1 MTKQIISFCFLAL
14 FFLTFQTE
22 VVAQSKTFE
31 KVSIWRPRS
40 SGAIIN
46 DKVINGY
53 YSFNKVDKIDRKT
66 NEYLLQIIDANLNNL
81 GTKSI
86 KDSKYVNLLES
97 SYNGKNI
104 LMKFYDYK
112 EKAVDYRV
120 YNQSAELVYNK
131 TRKLERRWEIA
142 NYARNT
148 GTSEITNNSV
158 FAVKDK
164 GFIEYNAKKE
174 KKLGYE
180 VRFIPNDKSIKG
192 WTRGSKEDSKMHESA
207 SFIGANEQVV
217 LSEVVKQKSA
227 LSTKNITYHVLAQ
240 DATTGKKV
248 FQKELTDSRYELA
261 LLNAYLKE
269 DGSNEIAVLGQFYPK
284 GGNTVK
290 DKSLGLFSFVYSIEG
305 ELLHK
310 NFAKWATDVA
320 KFVPTSIKGKM
331 KDAGYVHFHEIVQT
345 ADGKIYAIGETY
357 RRTADALGIA
367 SNVLGGGGSLT
378 KIVIEDMV
386 MFEFSPKFE
395 LQDVKFYE
403 KSKSNVTLGDGGSF
417 TRISLLA
424 KMIEAQGFFDYEFT
438 QRTKE
443 NDEFT
448 VGYVDYQKNKGAKN
462 ELIFGA
468 ISLVDG
474 EASVDKITLSKKGLF
489 QRSTRILPAKPGY
502 VVLINY
508 NKKEKSTTWT
518 LEKINK

>member
-227 LSTKNITYHVLAQ
+227 LSTKNITY
-240 DATTGKKV
+240 
-248 FQKELTDSRYELA
+248 QKS
-261 LLNAYLKE
+261 
-269 DGSNEIAVLGQFYPK
+269 
-284 GGNTVK
+284 
-290 DKSLGLFSFVYSIEG
+290 
-305 ELLHK
+305 
-310 NFAKWATDVA
+310 
-320 KFVPTSIKGKM
+320 VP
-331 KDAGYVHFHEIVQT
+331 E
-345 ADGKIYAIGETY
+345 
-357 RRTADALGIA
+357 RT
-367 SNVLGGGGSLT
+367 N
-378 KIVIEDMV
+378 
-386 MFEFSPKFE
+386 
-395 LQDVKFYE
+395 
-403 KSKSNVTLGDGGSF
+403 
-417 TRISLLA
+417 
-424 KMIEAQGFFDYEFT
+424 
-438 QRTKE
+438 
-443 NDEFT
+443 
-448 VGYVDYQKNKGAKN
+448 
-462 ELIFGA
+462 
-468 ISLVDG
+468 
-474 EASVDKITLSKKGLF
+474 
-489 QRSTRILPAKPGY
+489 
-502 VVLINY
+502 
-508 NKKEKSTTWT
+508 
-518 LEKINK
+518 